1 MCMVTLLPFTMFIWH
16 TRVTQSIMGCGIMRC
31 PQMAGDVA
39 ALTATLVQF
48 PEPGVMRSS
57 NEIAVT
63 HVIYPLR
70 RAGRML
76 VVRFFMFP

>member
-1 MCMVTLLPFTMFIWH
+1 
-16 TRVTQSIMGCGIMRC
+16 MRC